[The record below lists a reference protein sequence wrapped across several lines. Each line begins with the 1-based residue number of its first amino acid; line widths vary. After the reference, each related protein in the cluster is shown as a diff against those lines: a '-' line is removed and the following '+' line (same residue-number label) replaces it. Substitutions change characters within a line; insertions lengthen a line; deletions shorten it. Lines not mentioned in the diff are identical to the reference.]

1 MENLSGKSFDNI
13 KLQQDLLAAP
23 WISCKCGSHLFDE
36 ATMYKRLSS
45 LLSPTGTVEHVP
57 AKVVLCRQCGMIP
70 TWFSEL
76 SPGLPANHLYKEQ
89 VVTGE

>member
-23 WISCKCGSHLFDE
+23 WIACGCGSNLFDE

-45 LLSPTGTVEHVP
+45 LLSPTGNVEHVP
-57 AKVVLCRQCGMIP
+57 AKVVICHSCGKIP
-70 TWFSEL
+70 TWFAEL
-76 SPGLPANHLYKEQ
+76 SPGLPEHHLYVTEQ
-89 VVTGE
+89 DND